1 MAKINIKTYYA
12 KNLAFRFELA
22 KVLDNQQCI
31 ICVMSSIADLKR
43 LIRSFCPAPE
53 RSQPFP

>member
-1 MAKINIKTYYA
+1 MAKINIKTYHG
-12 KNLAFRFELA
+12 KNLAFHLGLA

-31 ICVMSSIADLKR
+31 ICVMSSIDDLKR
-43 LIRSFCPAPE
+43 LISRFCPAPE